1 MLRSLWSRIRPAK
14 DPYEE
19 FYVNVAPADPRN
31 LIVDRIRGAPD
42 GSVFAVKAETHTPE
56 IMASHVKELG
66 RFFGA
71 DLVHIAEARG
81 LGLGGGEVAGEGEDQ
96 DELPFAVF
104 CLFRS
109 EHDTRAA
116 AGIGGQVAAL
126 KGAFATFQL
135 SAVVREYGFQARR
148 TFHAAL
154 DEAAAKA
161 GLGTLDGRGRLIT
174 PGFGVKVHIADVIL
188 TDLPVAV
195 DQGAG
200 VAARGQT

>member
-1 MLRSLWSRIRPAK
+1 MLRSLWFRIRPPK

-19 FYVNVAPADPRN
+19 FYVNAAPADPRN

-71 DLVHIAEARG
+71 DLVHIADARG
-81 LGLGGGEVAGEGEDQ
+81 LGLGRGGEEAEGDVEGRD
-96 DELPFAVF
+96 DLPFAIF

-109 EHDTRAA
+109 EHDPREA

-135 SAVVREYGFQARR
+135 SAIVREYGFQAHRAS
-148 TFHAAL
+148 HAAL

-161 GLGTLDGRGRLIT
+161 GLGRLDGRGRLKT
-174 PGFGVKVHIADVIL
+174 PRFGVKVHVADVIL
-188 TDLPVAV
+188 TDLPVAP
-195 DQGAG
+195 D
-200 VAARGQT
+200 